1 MDAIGL
7 GVQLLIQVAVRLPL
21 LIIFLGGG
29 ILILMR
35 MQTNSVAASL
45 ALGGIALALIELL
58 ASAAVNIFL
67 PLTLMRTGTSAA
79 DMGFILSG
87 VNIATGL
94 LSALAWG
101 LMIVAVYIS
110 LGRSDRSNDE

>member
-1 MDAIGL
+1 MDTTGF

-21 LIIFLGGG
+21 LIIFIGGG

-45 ALGGIALALIELL
+45 ALGGIAVSLIDLL

-67 PLTLMRTGTSAA
+67 PFTMMQNGTSAA
-79 DMGFILSG
+79 DMGVILSG
-87 VNIATGL
+87 VNIAAGL

-101 LMIVAVYIS
+101 LMIAAIYI
-110 LGRSDRSNDE
+110 